1 MIQKVAFEVSQLEKI
16 AQNRSIKGLDINN
29 EDYDNSDEKNDKFFI
44 ELKDT
49 LFDINGNLIV
59 LNLIK
64 IRQSHNAFL
73 QVENIICK
81 LRNKNI
87 NISNNSCKIIERNV
101 ANDLI

>member
-73 QVENIICK
+73 QMEYEKKASDIRIPKNMLELANIIENY
-81 LRNKNI
+81 L
-87 NISNNSCKIIERNV
+87 
-101 ANDLI
+101 